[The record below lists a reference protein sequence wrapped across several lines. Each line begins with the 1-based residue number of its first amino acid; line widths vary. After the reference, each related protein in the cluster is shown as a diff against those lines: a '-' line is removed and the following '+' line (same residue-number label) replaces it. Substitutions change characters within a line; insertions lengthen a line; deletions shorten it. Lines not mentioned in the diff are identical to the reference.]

1 MNYEEAKKAVKNKHH
16 FLLHTHKGTTDWVL
30 MDLYIAYQDNTEDAA
45 EQRAYLK
52 EQIRAIID
60 AHISWKTTDKIN
72 YEIESTVQR
81 YIDSD
86 ILEVLN
92 YILVPGHPRPLFI
105 PQIFSKRI
113 AAIGRELSVANFYHY
128 R

>member
-1 MNYEEAKKAVKNKHH
+1 MNYEEAKQAVKSKSH

-30 MDLYIAYQDNTEDAA
+30 MDLYIAYQDNTEDAVK
-45 EQRAYLK
+45 ERAYLK
-52 EQIRAIID
+52 EQIRTIVD

-72 YEIESTVQR
+72 YEIESTAHR

-92 YILVPGHPRPLFI
+92 YILVPDHPRPLFI

-113 AAIGRELSVANFYHY
+113 KDIGRELSVANFYHY

>member
-1 MNYEEAKKAVKNKHH
+1 MDYEEAKQAVKSKRH

-30 MDLYIAYQDNTEDAA
+30 MDLYIAYQDSTEDAV

-52 EQIRAIID
+52 EQISAIVD
-60 AHISWKTTDKIN
+60 AHISWKTTDHTY
-72 YEIESTVQR
+72 YEIESTAPR

-86 ILEVLN
+86 VLEVLN
-92 YILVPGHPRPLFI
+92 YILTPDHPRPLFI

-113 AAIGRELSVANFYHY
+113 EGIGRELSVTGFYKY